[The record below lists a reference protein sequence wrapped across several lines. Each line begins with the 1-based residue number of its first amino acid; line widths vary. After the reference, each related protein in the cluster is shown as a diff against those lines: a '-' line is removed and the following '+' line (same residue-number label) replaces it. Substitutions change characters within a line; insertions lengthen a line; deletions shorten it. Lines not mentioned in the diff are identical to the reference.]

1 MVLDILI
8 FLALACLQSRLVKE
22 RRSRVKTLADGREK
36 RVMKIACCWMYVI
49 SKYGFPPK
57 LENIYKGIR
66 EMSNLGFKFIE
77 MEEVWR
83 SRLLSRLNSESYFF
97 GEF

>member
-1 MVLDILI
+1 
-8 FLALACLQSRLVKE
+8 
-22 RRSRVKTLADGREK
+22 
-36 RVMKIACCWMYVI
+36 MYVI

-77 MEEVWR
+77 MEGVWR